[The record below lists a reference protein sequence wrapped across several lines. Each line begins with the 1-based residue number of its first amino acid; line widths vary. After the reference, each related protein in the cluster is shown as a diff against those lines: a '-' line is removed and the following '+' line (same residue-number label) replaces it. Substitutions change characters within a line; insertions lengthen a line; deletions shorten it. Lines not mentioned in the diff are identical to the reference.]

1 MAIRLDYNG
10 IDGLTQMT
18 SAVVSHLQDLAT
30 EIMESK
36 KAILSVYEGTGAGEY
51 DVVSGQFDNRIQA
64 FQASLAGLNQKII
77 QVGTKGGDVD
87 TVDQAVANWF
97 RGIV

>member
-18 SAVVSHLQDLAT
+18 TAVVSHLQDLAVEIQQCKT
-30 EIMESK
+30 EI
-36 KAILSVYEGTGAGEY
+36 LSIYEGTGAGEY
-51 DVVSGQFDNRIQA
+51 ETVSRVFDSRIEA